1 MHYRIAIDIRRLLF
15 LFLDK
20 LDHAF
25 VGDNVLR
32 AAEDSNN
39 FEFELQGLVQTL
51 RKKMFAIIII
61 KLIIGI

>member
-32 AAEDSNN
+32 AAVDSNN
-39 FEFELQGLVQTL
+39 FEFELRVLFKL
-51 RKKMFAIIII
+51 FEKKC
-61 KLIIGI
+61 LL